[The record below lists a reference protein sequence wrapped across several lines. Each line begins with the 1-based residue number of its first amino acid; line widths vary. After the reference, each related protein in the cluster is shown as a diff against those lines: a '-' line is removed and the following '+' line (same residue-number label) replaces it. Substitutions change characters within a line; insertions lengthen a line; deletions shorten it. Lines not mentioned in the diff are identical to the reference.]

1 MRCDGQ
7 SPTCS
12 ACSDRGHVCAYPAT
26 QKIRG
31 PGKSKQRIEA
41 LEARLAK
48 VESKFRQESTKDSSS
63 DDIVPRSPEEPQ
75 LVAHA
80 SPPLIDHIDAGPL
93 SVLSGVALPF
103 YRQISQRFTVWQGE
117 DCTKRLQRTAL
128 SPLTAEASEVRLAE
142 QCLDEVCAELPF
154 LHTPWFVDQIKDPNA
169 VNKPDAGWQGVMN
182 AIIASAV
189 HFKTLNSSFREVAV
203 YSWCFFRNAYAVL
216 PELIIHGDDLG
227 AAQAVMAMALFM
239 RQSADTRTT
248 SRLLSMAVHIQQSA
262 GLHVIMTAAY
272 RIPSPDEGENRSRLF
287 WTTFVLDMEM
297 TVNTGLPPVHHHAEQ
312 GVTPDLP
319 IELGRRNMVFRLRA
333 ELAGIQQRIGTV
345 VQLNTP
351 KLADLFALESEL
363 EAWCLRVPLE
373 FRPRWF
379 SDQLESASSNES
391 PMDVSVAMLHLVY
404 YNSLSLVS
412 WVSVRDITA
421 EMLPVE
427 LPRDIDSINQR
438 TSRHKSVSRA
448 VARAAIRSMSRFP
461 TQSFTE
467 LWRALCYPLA
477 ASIALL
483 AVICKEPTHA
493 EAQGDLSLLSWFVG
507 FLNRMVRDE
516 GCDLERMRDG
526 MSKFEKVAADA
537 VGVALASA
545 MPVNPALWPLSIASG
560 HTGNTIATLLTCSCY
575 HPMYIAQALMGNTP
589 NRDTEVAKQLAEIL
603 GLSWSDTGYGPFVP
617 DCVIPAT
624 YGFTYSSSKLG

>member
-48 VESKFRQESTKDSSS
+48 MESKFRHESTKDSSS
-63 DDIVPRSPEEPQ
+63 DDTVPRSLKEPQ
-75 LVAHA
+75 SVAHA
-80 SPPLIDHIDAGPL
+80 GPPRIDHIDAGPL
-93 SVLSGVALPF
+93 SVLSDVVFPF
-103 YRQISQRFTVWQGE
+103 HRQISQRFTLWQGE
-117 DCTKRLQRTAL
+117 ECTKRLERTAL
-128 SPLTAEASEVRLAE
+128 SPLTAETPELWVAE
-142 QCLDEVCAELPF
+142 RFLNEVCAELPF
-154 LHTPWFVDQIKDPNA
+154 LHTPWFVDRIKHPDAAN
-169 VNKPDAGWQGVMN
+169 NPDAGWQGVMN
-182 AIIASAV
+182 AIIASTV

-203 YSWCFFRNAYAVL
+203 YSWCFFRNAYAML
-216 PELIIHGDDLG
+216 PELIVHGDGLG

-248 SRLLSMAVHIQQSA
+248 SRLLSMAVHMQQSA
-262 GLHVIMTAAY
+262 SPRVMTAAY
-272 RIPSPDEGENRSRLF
+272 RIPSPDERENQSRLF

-297 TVNTGLPPVHHHAEQ
+297 TINTGLPPVHHHAEQ
-312 GVTPDLP
+312 GVTADLP
-319 IELGRRNMVFRLRA
+319 IELGQRNMVFRLRA
-333 ELAGIQQRIGTV
+333 ELARIQQRIGTV
-345 VQLNTP
+345 VQLNTH
-351 KLADLFALESEL
+351 KLPDLFALESEV

-412 WVSVRDITA
+412 WVSVRHTTA

-427 LPRDIDSINQR
+427 SPRDIDSINKR

-448 VARAAIRSMSRFP
+448 AARATIRSMSRFP

-467 LWRALCYPLA
+467 LWRALCYPVA

-526 MSKFEKVAADA
+526 VSKFEKVAADA
-537 VGVALASA
+537 VGMALASA

-560 HTGNTIATLLTCSCY
+560 HT
-575 HPMYIAQALMGNTP
+575 
-589 NRDTEVAKQLAEIL
+589 
-603 GLSWSDTGYGPFVP
+603 
-617 DCVIPAT
+617 
-624 YGFTYSSSKLG
+624 SKVST